1 MKNLK
6 NEIKN
11 DFLGKTKNRAIEL
24 KFLKNISKSKVFIS
38 KKTGLVFHND
48 IRPSIEI
55 VNYWT
60 KKSFKNKMNPKKG
73 YVKGNVVIISFR
85 ANQLKSDIEDIE
97 IFNKLYQFY
106 KKYKD

>member
-1 MKNLK
+1 MQRLNKNYEVPWGMKNLK

-24 KFLKNISKSKVFIS
+24 KFLRNISKSKVFIS

-55 VNYWT
+55 LNYWS
-60 KKSFKNKMNPKKG
+60 KK
-73 YVKGNVVIISFR
+73 I
-85 ANQLKSDIEDIE
+85 
-97 IFNKLYQFY
+97 Y
-106 KKYKD
+106 KK

>member
-1 MKNLK
+1 
-6 NEIKN
+6 
-11 DFLGKTKNRAIEL
+11 
-24 KFLKNISKSKVFIS
+24 
-38 KKTGLVFHND
+38 
-48 IRPSIEI
+48 
-55 VNYWT
+55 
-60 KKSFKNKMNPKKG
+60 MNPKKG